1 MDDVAYLHAWR
12 DGDRDAGAALFERYY
27 DLVTRF
33 FRNKAGEEA
42 SDLVQETFLRMVRT
56 QDRMRDGTTFRCYL
70 FGVARMV
77 LLEHYRAK
85 RLNRERIDFMHV
97 TAADLGLTPTSAL
110 ARAREEQLLLEALRS
125 IPVEMQIVLELYY
138 WENMS
143 GREIA
148 EIIGIP
154 EGTARTRLRRARQLL
169 DREIK
174 RLARSPH
181 LLQSTIS
188 DMESW
193 VSRIRGYF
201 GTPGD
206 RT

>member
-154 EGTARTRLRRARQLL
+154 EGTARTRLRRARHRLE
-169 DREIK
+169 DRLK
-174 RLARSPH
+174 RLARSP
-181 LLQSTIS
+181 LELKSTVTRL
-188 DMESW
+188 DSW
-193 VSRIRGYF
+193 AEGLRARLGKEDF
-201 GTPGD
+201 A
-206 RT
+206 